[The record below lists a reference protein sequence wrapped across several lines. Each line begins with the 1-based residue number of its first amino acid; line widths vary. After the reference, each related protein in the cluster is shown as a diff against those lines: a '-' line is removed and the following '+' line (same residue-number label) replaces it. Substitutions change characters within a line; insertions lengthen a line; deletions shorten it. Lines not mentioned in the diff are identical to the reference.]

1 MNENQTAQQASV
13 SGNATH
19 RQLSPLLIISSV
31 MWVICLVAI
40 VGVWYLW
47 STYKQHV
54 AQLAGKS
61 PSETVNSVDDNDDGR
76 SPKTMNLSFDKNGN
90 ATLKE
95 VTQAEKDDPWDPN
108 GIEDFSFTDSRGQTV
123 TKQDLLGKP
132 FVICF
137 VFTYCRGP
145 CPVVSLKMRDVQD
158 QLKDYD
164 FNLVSLTVDP
174 ERDTPEVLSKYGE
187 MHHADFDRWR
197 FVTGKQD
204 DIYGLIQRSFKMP
217 VEVASGENRQPGF
230 EIIHS
235 VNIMLV
241 NAEGRVVGK
250 YDARDDGEIGRLRKD
265 LKKIAHRRSS
275 TEEPQTEN
283 GQN

>member
-1 MNENQTAQQASV
+1 MNENQTEQTV
-13 SGNATH
+13 SALADAPR

-31 MWVICLVAI
+31 MWVVCLVVI
-40 VGVWYLW
+40 VGTWYLW
-47 STYKQHV
+47 SDFKQKEAAKQREADL
-54 AQLAGKS
+54 AQ
-61 PSETVNSVDDNDDGR
+61 DDGR
-76 SPKTMNLSFDKNGN
+76 STKTMNLSFDKNGN
-90 ATLKE
+90 PIIKE
-95 VTQAEKDDPWDPN
+95 VTQAEKDNPWDPD

-137 VFTYCRGP
+137 VFTKCGGP
-145 CPVVSLKMRDVQD
+145 CPIVSARMRDVQD

-174 ERDTPEVLSKYGE
+174 ERDTPEVLNKYGE
-187 MHHADFDRWR
+187 AHRADFDRWR
-197 FVTGKQD
+197 FVTGKQE

-217 VEVASGENRQPGF
+217 VEVATGANLQPGF

-250 YDARDDGEIGRLRKD
+250 YDARDDEGEMGRLRRD
-265 LKKIAHRRSS
+265 LKKIAHRKTT

-283 GQN
+283 GPN